1 MYKMGNHSHGSA
13 DEGLGLGGAQLW
25 HRRITSKSRTITER
39 IVVPPGLT
47 DTLLWE
53 RRPEWKP
60 TVRTAAVAVATD

>member
-13 DEGLGLGGAQLW
+13 MKAWALAAHSLAQTY
-25 HRRITSKSRTITER
+25 HMKSRTITER
-39 IVVPPGLT
+39 IFVPPGLT